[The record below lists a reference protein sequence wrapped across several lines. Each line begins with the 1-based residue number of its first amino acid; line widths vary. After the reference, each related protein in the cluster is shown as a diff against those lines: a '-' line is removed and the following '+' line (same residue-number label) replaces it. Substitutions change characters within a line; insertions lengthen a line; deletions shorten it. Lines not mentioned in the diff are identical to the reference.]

1 MEILVDDLSGPE
13 IVKFLDE
20 HIQEMRAVT
29 PPESKHTLDLDGLR
43 VPDVTF
49 WTVMEDG
56 AVVGCGAVKILD
68 ASLSAS
74 VRKARPAGVVGG
86 LVPGERGASL
96 QAWAADIHNGEV
108 GFADGRVGQ
117 DGDTQSFG
125 GEFDKGAEFAGLG
138 GDPGSEAGVTS
149 TPILY
154 NSFSCYPK
162 MMNRRCCWLSSGL
175 LTAPCRR
182 WPPPWQCWS

>member
-29 PPESKHTLDLDGLR
+29 PPESKHALDLDGLR

-96 QAWAADIHNGEV
+96 QAWAADIHNGE
-108 GFADGRVGQ
+108 
-117 DGDTQSFG
+117 
-125 GEFDKGAEFAGLG
+125 
-138 GDPGSEAGVTS
+138 AGVTS